1 MNKAVYIVCFFTLI
15 IHLME
20 SLALSMRLAGVR
32 TKQIATS
39 ISFVNVTFLVA
50 RMSNMFQAP
59 LLGAMV
65 DMAIKSNSADQ
76 LIGSFRL
83 IILAACVGNILGM
96 FFTPTMVNVFVEGI
110 KIFEQKGSLPKLIL
124 SALLPKNLLKII
136 RSFRWPHFSLLKGLN
151 YKAIPHGFLYLNIF
165 MVGVYAVGVLAALL
179 AGAFMP
185 EHRATAVQL
194 SGIVNGMATIV
205 LAMAVDP
212 TGAYITDQTVKGKR
226 PVEDVRTMVFFM
238 LAGRVVATLFV
249 AQLLLLPSAQY
260 IMSVANYIVRNFG
273 G

>member
-1 MNKAVYIVCFFTLI
+1 MKAVYIVCFFTAI

-39 ISFVNVTFLVA
+39 ISFVNVTFLIA

-65 DMAIKSNSADQ
+65 DMAIKTNSAEL
-76 LIGSFRL
+76 LINNFRL
-83 IILAACVGNILGM
+83 IILAACFGNVLGM
-96 FFTPTMVNVFVEGI
+96 FFTPTMVKVFVEGI
-110 KIFEQKGSLPKLIL
+110 KIFERKGSLPKLIL
-124 SALLPKNLLKII
+124 IALRPKNILKII
-136 RSFRWPHFSLLKGLN
+136 RSFRLPRLSMLKGIN
-151 YKAIPHGFLYLNIF
+151 YKAIPHSFLYLNVF

-179 AGAFMP
+179 AGAFLP

-194 SGIVNGMATIV
+194 SGIVNGMATII

-212 TGAYITDQTVKGKR
+212 TGAFITDQTVKGKR
-226 PVEDVRTMVFFM
+226 PEADVRTMVFFL
-238 LAGRVVATLFV
+238 LAGRVLATFVV
-249 AQLLLLPSAQY
+249 AQILLMPSANY
-260 IMSVANYIVRNFG
+260 IMTVANYIVRNFG

>member
-1 MNKAVYIVCFFTLI
+1 MKAVYIVCFFTAV

-39 ISFVNVTFLVA
+39 ISFVNVTFLIA

-65 DMAIKSNSADQ
+65 DLAIKTNSAEQ
-76 LIGSFRL
+76 LINNFRL
-83 IILAACVGNILGM
+83 IILAACVGNLLGM
-96 FFTPTMVNVFVEGI
+96 FLTPTMVNIFVEGI
-110 KIFEQKGSLPKLIL
+110 KIFEKKGSIPKLIFT
-124 SALLPKNLLKII
+124 ALRPKNILKMV
-136 RSFRWPHFSLLKGLN
+136 RSFRMPRVSMLQDMRFSALPK
-151 YKAIPHGFLYLNIF
+151 GFLYLNVF

-179 AGAFMP
+179 AGAFLP

-205 LAMAVDP
+205 LAIAVDP
-212 TGAYITDQTVKGKR
+212 TGAFITDQTVKGKR
-226 PVEDVRTMVFFM
+226 PEADVRTMVFS
-238 LAGRVVATLFV
+238 LLLGRVVATFIL
-249 AQLLLLPSAQY
+249 AQILLVPSAKY
-260 IMSVANYIVRNFG
+260 IMTVATYIVNHFG

>member
-1 MNKAVYIVCFFTLI
+1 MKAVYIVCFFTAI

-39 ISFVNVTFLVA
+39 ISFVNVTFLIA

-65 DMAIKSNSADQ
+65 DLAIKTNSAEQ
-76 LIGSFRL
+76 LIVQFRL
-83 IILAACVGNILGM
+83 IIIAACIGNLIGM
-96 FFTPTMVNVFVEGI
+96 FLTPTMVNVFVEGI
-110 KIFEQKGSLPKLIL
+110 KIFEKKGSIPKLL
-124 SALLPKNLLKII
+124 FAAVQPKNILKMI
-136 RSFRWPHFSLLKGLN
+136 RAFRLPRFNMLQN
-151 YKAIPHGFLYLNIF
+151 MRYNAIPHGFLYLNIF

-179 AGAFMP
+179 AGAFLP

-205 LAMAVDP
+205 LAIAVDP

-226 PVEDVRTMVFFM
+226 PVADVRTMVFM
-238 LAGRVVATLFV
+238 LLLGRVLATLIL
-249 AQLLLLPSAQY
+249 AQILLVPSAQY
-260 IMSVANYIVRNFG
+260 IMTVANYIVNNFG